1 MIWTAIAFGT
11 IALVAAAEL
20 QAQQTS
26 AQPPEPPPGRY
37 LGVASCAGSGC
48 HGSTTPLNST
58 RILQNE
64 FHVWLDSDK
73 HAHAYNVLFDARS
86 ARIARNMRLG
96 GPAYE
101 SPVCLDC
108 HSTNIAPALLAGVV
122 DREDGV
128 QCEACHGPASGWRD
142 SHVERGWKHEQSVAR
157 GMTELRVPTI
167 RAGVCVS
174 CHVGNDAKEVDH
186 ELIAAGHPLL
196 AFELDNY
203 TASMPPHW
211 TGTRESHGARAWAVG
226 QAVKFQQ
233 ALTNLERHAR
243 GPEWP
248 EFSDMSCVNCHH
260 SLRDSAWRQERG
272 WPDRAGLPAWSPQ
285 HWTTLRLIIARAAP
299 ESLASLD
306 PVIADLARSVA
317 RMNDPA
323 RVASLAARASQLT
336 TRLPSRIESLR
347 WTDADIRDFMRTIA
361 ADRRTILAADVHAA
375 EQTALALQS
384 LASSL
389 TVRDPKLL
397 HSPMMRSI
405 DALFEELASRDDYDA
420 QKFAAKLARLENA
433 LR

>member
-1 MIWTAIAFGT
+1 MNRTAMVLAT
-11 IALVAAAEL
+11 IALLAFTDL
-20 QAQQTS
+20 QAQQPTVR
-26 AQPPEPPPGRY
+26 APEPAPGRY

-48 HGSTTPLNST
+48 HGSTTPLAAT

-86 ARIARNMRLG
+86 ARIARNMRLSQ
-96 GPAYE
+96 PAYE
-101 SPVCLDC
+101 SAVCLGC
-108 HSTNIAPALLAGVV
+108 HSTNVAPASVAGTV

-142 SHVERGWKHEQSVAR
+142 SHVERGWTHEKSVSR
-157 GMTELRVPTI
+157 GMTDLRVPTI

-174 CHVGNDAKEVDH
+174 CHVGNGEKEVDH

-211 TGTRESHGARAWAVG
+211 TGARESHGARAWAVG
-226 QAVKFQQ
+226 QAVKFRQSL
-233 ALTNLERHAR
+233 ANLERHAR

-248 EFSDMSCVNCHH
+248 EFSEMSCMNCHH
-260 SLRDSAWRQERG
+260 SLRDSTWRQERG

-285 HWTTLRLIIARAAP
+285 HWTTLRLIITRVAP
-299 ESLASLD
+299 ESLSSLD
-306 PVIADLARSVA
+306 PVVAGLGRSVA

-323 RVASLAARASQLT
+323 AVATLAARASDLT
-336 TRLPSRIESLR
+336 SALPARIEALQ
-347 WTDADIRDFMRTIA
+347 WNDADVRAFMRTIA
-361 ADRRTILAADVHAA
+361 SDRRAILTSDVHTA

-389 TVRDPKLL
+389 TVREPRLL
-397 HSPMMRSI
+397 QSEMMRAI

-420 QKFAAKLARLENA
+420 GKFAAILARLEA
-433 LR
+433 TLR